1 LSTCQENP
9 VSGGAKPT
17 AADPAPPGFLAG
29 DTVKDGAMT
38 IRTIDTLRRRLPGA
52 MAAERARAG
61 RALGRLRRQAA
72 KGEPAP
78 ESRLQTIAEQLRL
91 SAARK
96 RERRALVPTLTYD
109 PALPI
114 SDRRRA
120 IVEAI
125 RQHPVVIVAGETGS
139 GKTTQLPK
147 FCLEAG
153 RGIDGMI
160 GCTQP
165 RRIAALT
172 VARRIAEE
180 LGETPGRTVGHKI
193 RFHEK
198 TGPRTLVKI
207 MTDGILLAETRR
219 DRDLLAYDTLIVDEA
234 HERSLN
240 IDFILGLLRRL
251 LHRRR
256 DLKLIITSATIDTEK
271 FAAAFDNAPV
281 IEVSGRM
288 YPVTIHYRPLDEA
301 GEEDAA
307 SHVDAAVAAVAEIER
322 RGPFGDVLV
331 FMPTEQDIRDTV
343 ELLEARRRRKAIILP
358 LFARLSAADQMRVF
372 APAAGR
378 KIVVAT
384 NVAETSLTIP
394 GIRYVVDTGLARIAR
409 YSPRTRTTALPVMPI
424 SRASCDQ
431 RAGRCGRVADGVCFR
446 LYSQSDYESRPRF
459 TAPEILRTNLAEAVL
474 RMIALNLGDIADF
487 PFIDRPA
494 DKSIR
499 DGIALLEELGAVTAT
514 AESHA
519 ADARLGSRRL
529 RLTPMGRRMARLPL
543 DPRLSRMLIEARQ
556 RGCGPEMAVIAA
568 ALSINDV
575 RERPADQSAAA
586 DQAHSAFVDR
596 ASDFITLLRIWQA
609 YQEALGTE
617 KTAGRMRRWAKRHF
631 LSIKRLREWR
641 DIHGQLVAV
650 MAELA
655 TDGRIGPA
663 TDAPPDADSL
673 HRSNLHQSIL
683 AGFLGNIARR
693 RDKNIYQATR
703 GRQVMI
709 FPGSG
714 LFNRAGDWIVAAELV
729 ETSRLFA
736 RTVAG
741 IDPAWL
747 ETAGGDLCRYTY
759 THPRWERRRGE
770 VVADA
775 RVSLFGLIVVADR
788 TVPYGP
794 IDPEEASEIFIRSA
808 LVEGDLRQPLPFMVH
823 NRALVEEARALEDK
837 IRRRDVLVSPED
849 LCRFYR
855 ERLPEIYSLAGL
867 KRYLKQAGDDRLRMT
882 VAEVRRYRPDDARL
896 AAFPDQVSIS
906 GNSFACTYR
915 FAPDS
920 REDGL
925 TVNIPAAVAGK
936 VTPEP
941 LDWLVP
947 GLLAEKITAL
957 IRGLPK
963 EYRRRL
969 LPVAKTVEGIL
980 ADMPR
985 AGDEPLVTVL
995 GRIVQRRFGLQIPA
1009 SAWPIDRLPAHL
1021 RTRIVVTG
1029 PRGQILAADRDP
1041 RILQAVAVPA
1051 DDRLLADLRRRW
1063 ERKDVDVEN
1072 FPDLPDHLP
1081 VDADAGNWIVYPALV
1096 AGADGR
1102 IDLRLL
1108 SSPMEAEGAHRKA
1121 VGALYA
1127 RCLRQDLRRLSR
1139 QLALPPQKRPLADCC
1154 GGAAAQSEFLFESLV
1169 RRYLERDIRSAA
1181 AFRSHAETIRH
1192 DIFQA
1197 GQALLESALAVIEA
1211 VYEARQAI
1219 FQREPPSGRNSVAAG
1234 FYAARRQDLA
1244 HLVPP
1249 DFAVRYDPA
1258 RLRHLPRYVRA
1269 IALRVTRAAV
1279 DLDKDRRKAEA
1290 SVPFE
1295 ERLAGWRQ
1303 ALSDGSSPAKQRLVD
1318 DFFWLLEEFKVSLF
1332 AQELGTAVPVS
1343 AKRLEKLANEIETM
1357 G

>member
-1 LSTCQENP
+1 
-9 VSGGAKPT
+9 
-17 AADPAPPGFLAG
+17 
-29 DTVKDGAMT
+29 MT
-38 IRTIDTLRRRLPGA
+38 IGTIDTLRRRLAAA

-61 RALGRLRRQAA
+61 RELARLRRRAA
-72 KGEPAP
+72 AGEPVP
-78 ESRLQTIAEQLRL
+78 EARLRAIAEQLRH

-96 RERRALVPTLTYD
+96 QERRGLAPALAYD

-114 SDRRRA
+114 SAHRQA
-120 IVEAI
+120 IIDAI
-125 RQHPVVIVAGETGS
+125 RHHPVVIVAGETGS

-153 RGIDGMI
+153 RGLDGTI

-180 LGETPGRTVGHKI
+180 LGEEPGRTVGHKI

-207 MTDGILLAETRR
+207 MTDGILLAEAQR
-219 DRDLLAYDTLIVDEA
+219 DRSLLAYDTFIVDEA

-251 LHRRR
+251 LRRRR
-256 DLKLIITSATIDTEK
+256 DLKLIVTSATIDTEK

-301 GEEDAA
+301 GDEDAS
-307 SHVDAAVAAVAEIER
+307 SHVEAAVAAVDEIER
-322 RGPFGDVLV
+322 RGPCGDVLV

-343 ELLEARRRRKAIILP
+343 ELLGARRYRGAEILP
-358 LFARLSAADQMRVF
+358 LFARLSAVDQMRVF
-372 APAAGR
+372 APATGR
-378 KIVVAT
+378 KIIVAT

-394 GIRYVVDTGLARIAR
+394 GIRYVVDTGLARLAR
-409 YSPRTRTTALPVMPI
+409 YSPRTRTTALPVVPI

-446 LYSQSDYESRPRF
+446 LYSQTDYESRPRF

-499 DGIALLEELGAVTAT
+499 DGISLLEELGAVAVIEADHT
-514 AESHA
+514 
-519 ADARLGSRRL
+519 ADARLGTRRL
-529 RLTPMGRRMARLPL
+529 RLTPLGRRMARLPL

-586 DQAHSAFVDR
+586 DQAHVAFVDR
-596 ASDFITLLRIWQA
+596 SSDFLTLLKIWQA
-609 YQEALGTE
+609 YQEALATE
-617 KTAGRMRRWAKRHF
+617 KTAGRVRRWAKRHF
-631 LSIKRLREWR
+631 LSVKRLREWR
-641 DIHGQLVAV
+641 DIHHQLAAV
-650 MAELA
+650 MAELEA
-655 TDGRIGPA
+655 DGQVAPPTA
-663 TDAPPDADSL
+663 APPDIDSV
-673 HRSNLHQSIL
+673 HRNALHQSIL
-683 AGFLGNIARR
+683 AGFLGHIAHR

-714 LFNRAGDWIVAAELV
+714 LFNRAGEWIVAAEMV

-736 RTVAG
+736 RTVAT
-741 IDPAWL
+741 IDAGWL
-747 ETAGGDLCRYTY
+747 EAAGGNLCRRTY
-759 THPRWERRRGE
+759 TNPRWERRRGE
-770 VVADA
+770 VVADEQ
-775 RVSLFGLIVVADR
+775 VTLFGLVIVAGR
-788 TVPYGP
+788 TVSYGP
-794 IDPEEASEIFIRSA
+794 IDPEEAAAIFIRSA

-823 NRALVEEARALEDK
+823 NRALIDEARGLEDK

-849 LCRFYR
+849 LCQFYR
-855 ERLPEIYSLAGL
+855 QRLPAIYNLAGL
-867 KRYLKQAGDDRLRMT
+867 KRHLKQVGGDDELRMT
-882 VAEVRRYRPDDARL
+882 PENVRRYLPDERQL
-896 AAFPDQVSIS
+896 AEFPDQVCI
-906 GNSFACTYR
+906 GGKSFACTYR

-920 REDGL
+920 QEDGV
-925 TVNIPAAVAGK
+925 TVNIPAALAGTVA
-936 VTPEP
+936 PESF
-941 LDWLVP
+941 DWLVP

-963 EYRRRL
+963 AYRRRL
-969 LPVAKTVEGIL
+969 VPVAQTVDAIL
-980 ADMPR
+980 AEMPE
-985 AGDEPLVTVL
+985 ANDEPLVTVL
-995 GRIVQRRFGLQIPA
+995 GRILQRRLGLQIPA
-1009 SAWPIDRLPAHL
+1009 SAWPIDRLPVHL
-1021 RTRIVVTG
+1021 RTRIAVTG
-1029 PRGQILAADRDP
+1029 PRGQLLAADRDP
-1041 RILQAVAVPA
+1041 RVLQAVAAPS

-1063 ERKDVDVEN
+1063 EREDVGVDD
-1072 FPDLPDHLP
+1072 FPDLPASLS
-1081 VDADAGNWIVYPALV
+1081 VDTGAGDWVVYPALV
-1096 AGADGR
+1096 TAADGR

-1108 SSPMEAEGAHRKA
+1108 SDPAVATAAHRQA
-1121 VGALYA
+1121 VAALYA

-1139 QLALPPQKRPLADCC
+1139 QLVLPQEKRPLADCC
-1154 GGAAAQSEFLFESLV
+1154 GGAAPQSEFLFESLV
-1169 RRYLERDIRSAA
+1169 KRYLARDIRSAA
-1181 AFRSHAETIRH
+1181 AFQSHAETVRRE
-1192 DIFQA
+1192 IFPA
-1197 GQALLESALAVIEA
+1197 GQALLESAIAVIEA
-1211 VYEARQAI
+1211 VYQARQTI
-1219 FQREPPSGRNSVAAG
+1219 FRREPAQDKNPVAG
-1234 FYAARRQDLA
+1234 FYTARRQELA
-1244 HLVPP
+1244 DLVPP
-1249 DFAVRYDPA
+1249 DFAVRYDPE
-1258 RLRHLPRYVRA
+1258 RLAHLPRYVRA
-1269 IALRVTRAAV
+1269 LGLRVERAAV

-1290 SVPFE
+1290 AAPFE
-1295 ERLAGWRQ
+1295 QRLARWRQ
-1303 ALSDGSSPAKQRLVD
+1303 ALSAGGSPVRRRRVD
-1318 DFFWLLEEFKVSLF
+1318 EFSWLLEEFKVSLF

-1343 AKRLEKLANEIETM
+1343 AKRLEKLANEIEAM

>member
-1 LSTCQENP
+1 
-9 VSGGAKPT
+9 
-17 AADPAPPGFLAG
+17 
-29 DTVKDGAMT
+29 MT
-38 IRTIDTLRRRLPGA
+38 IRTIDILRRRLPGA

-61 RALGRLRRQAA
+61 RELARLRRRAEA
-72 KGEPAP
+72 GEPLP
-78 ESRLQTIAEQLRL
+78 EARLRAIGEDLRL
-91 SAARK
+91 SAMRK
-96 RERRALVPTLTYD
+96 QERRARVPAPAYD

-114 SDRRRA
+114 SAHRQV
-120 IVEAI
+120 IVDAI
-125 RQHPVVIVAGETGS
+125 RRHPVVIVAGETGS

-153 RGIDGMI
+153 RGLDGMI

-180 LGETPGRTVGHKI
+180 LGEEPGQTVGHKI

-198 TGPRTLVKI
+198 TSSRTLVKI
-207 MTDGILLAETRR
+207 MTDGILLAETQR

-251 LHRRR
+251 LRRRR
-256 DLKLIITSATIDTEK
+256 DLKLIVTSATIDTEK

-288 YPVTIHYRPLDEA
+288 FPVTIHYRPLDDT
-301 GEEDAA
+301 GDEDIA
-307 SHVDAAVAAVAEIER
+307 SHVEAAVAAMDEIQH

-343 ELLEARRRRKAIILP
+343 ELLEARRYRGAVILP

-372 APAAGR
+372 APATGR

-394 GIRYVVDTGLARIAR
+394 GIRYVVDTGLARVAR
-409 YSPRTRTTALPVMPI
+409 HSPRTRTTALPVVPI

-431 RAGRCGRVADGVCFR
+431 RAGRCGRVADGICFR
-446 LYSQSDYESRPRF
+446 LYRQTDYESRPRF
-459 TAPEILRTNLAEAVL
+459 TAPEILRTNLAEAVM
-474 RMIALNLGDIADF
+474 RMISLNLGDIADF

-499 DGIALLEELGAVTAT
+499 DGIALLEELGAVAAV
-514 AESHA
+514 AESHT
-519 ADARLGSRRL
+519 ADARLGPRRL

-586 DQAHSAFVDR
+586 DQAHAAFVDR
-596 ASDFITLLRIWQA
+596 SSDFLTLLKIWQA
-609 YQEALGTE
+609 YQEALVTE
-617 KTAGRMRRWAKRHF
+617 KTTARVRRWAKRRF
-631 LSIKRLREWR
+631 LSAKRLREWR
-641 DIHGQLVAV
+641 DIHDQLAAV
-650 MAELA
+650 MAELEA
-655 TDGRIGPA
+655 DGKVGPA
-663 TDAPPDADSL
+663 APVPPDADRV
-673 HRSNLHQSIL
+673 HRGNLHQSIL
-683 AGFLGNIARR
+683 AGFLGNIAQR

-714 LFNRAGDWIVAAELV
+714 LFNRAGDWIVAAEIV

-736 RTVAG
+736 RTVAT

-747 ETAGGDLCRYTY
+747 EAAGGDLCRYTY

-775 RVSLFGLIVVADR
+775 EVSLFGLVIASGR
-788 TVPYGP
+788 TVSYGP
-794 IDPEEASEIFIRSA
+794 IDGAEASEIFIRSA

-823 NRALVEEARALEDK
+823 NRALVDDALGLEDK

-849 LCRFYR
+849 LCQFYQQ
-855 ERLPEIYSLAGL
+855 RLPEIYSLAAL
-867 KRYLKQAGDDRLRMT
+867 KRHLKQTGDAALRMT
-882 VAEVRRYRPDDARL
+882 AEDVRRYCPDDAQL
-896 AAFPDQVSIS
+896 AEFPDELKIS
-906 GNSFACTYR
+906 GKSFACTYR

-920 REDGL
+920 HEDGV
-925 TVNIPAAVAGK
+925 TVNIPAALAGTVA
-936 VTPEP
+936 PESF
-941 LDWLVP
+941 DWLVP

-969 LPVAKTVEGIL
+969 VPVAKTVEAIL
-980 ADMPR
+980 AEMP
-985 AGDEPLVTVL
+985 AANDEPLVTVL
-995 GRIVQRRFGLQIPA
+995 GRIVQRRFGLRIPVA
-1009 SAWPIDRLPAHL
+1009 AWPVHRLPAHL
-1021 RTRIVVTG
+1021 HARIAVTG
-1029 PRGQILAADRDP
+1029 PRGQLLAADRDP
-1041 RILQAVAVPA
+1041 RVLQTVAAPA
-1051 DDRLLADLRRRW
+1051 DHRLLADLRRRW
-1063 ERKDVDVEN
+1063 EREDVGVDD
-1072 FPDLPDHLP
+1072 FPDLPESLS
-1081 VDADAGNWIVYPALV
+1081 VDAAAGNWCVYPALV
-1096 AGADGR
+1096 TAAGGR

-1108 SSPMEAEGAHRKA
+1108 SSPAEARTAHCKA

-1127 RCLRQDLRRLSR
+1127 RWLRQDLRRLSR
-1139 QLALPPQKRPLADCC
+1139 QLALPPAKRSLADCC
-1154 GGAAAQSEFLFESLV
+1154 GGATAQSEFLFETLA

-1181 AFRSHAETIRH
+1181 AFRAHAETIRRE
-1192 DIFQA
+1192 IYQT
-1197 GQALLESALAVIEA
+1197 GQALLESAAVVIET
-1211 VYEARQAI
+1211 VYETRQAI
-1219 FQREPPSGRNSVAAG
+1219 FQHEPPPGRSSVAAA
-1234 FYAARRQDLA
+1234 FYTARRQELA
-1244 HLVPP
+1244 ELVPP
-1249 DFAVRYDPA
+1249 DFMVRYDPA
-1258 RLRHLPRYVRA
+1258 HLEHLPRYIRA
-1269 IALRVTRAAV
+1269 LGLRVTRAAV
-1279 DLDKDRRKAEA
+1279 DLEKDRRKAEA
-1290 SVPFE
+1290 ATPFE
-1295 ERLAGWRQ
+1295 QRLARWRQ
-1303 ALSDGSSPAKQRLVD
+1303 ELAAGGSSAKSRRVD
-1318 DFFWLLEEFKVSLF
+1318 EFFWLLEEFKVSLF

-1343 AKRLEKLANEIETM
+1343 AKRLEKLANEIEAM

>member
-1 LSTCQENP
+1 LT
-9 VSGGAKPT
+9 
-17 AADPAPPGFLAG
+17 G
-29 DTVKDGAMT
+29 DTVKDGGMT
-38 IRTIDTLRRRLPGA
+38 IRTIDSLRRRLPEA
-52 MAAERARAG
+52 MAAERTRAG
-61 RALGRLRRQAA
+61 RELARLRRRAA
-72 KGEPAP
+72 AGEPVP
-78 ESRLQTIAEQLRL
+78 EARLRAIADQLRL

-96 RERRALVPTLTYD
+96 QERRALVPPLTYD

-114 SDRRRA
+114 SAHRQA
-120 IVEAI
+120 IVDAI
-125 RQHPVVIVAGETGS
+125 RRHPVVIVAGETGS

-153 RGIDGMI
+153 RGLDGMI

-180 LGETPGRTVGHKI
+180 LGEAPGRTVGHKI

-198 TGPRTLVKI
+198 AGPQSLVKI
-207 MTDGILLAETRR
+207 MTDGILLAETQR

-240 IDFILGLLRRL
+240 IDFILGLVRRL

-256 DLKLIITSATIDTEK
+256 DLKLVVTSATIDTEK

-288 YPVTIHYRPLDEA
+288 YPVTIHYRPLDET
-301 GEEDAA
+301 GDEDAA
-307 SHVDAAVAAVAEIER
+307 SHVEAAVAAVDEIQR

-331 FMPTEQDIRDTV
+331 FMPTEQDIRDTA
-343 ELLEARRRRKAIILP
+343 ELLEARRYRGALILP

-378 KIVVAT
+378 KIIVAT

-394 GIRYVVDTGLARIAR
+394 GIRYVVDTGLARVAR
-409 YSPRTRTTALPVMPI
+409 YSPRTRTTALPVVPV

-431 RAGRCGRVADGVCFR
+431 RAGRCGRVADGICFR
-446 LYSQSDYESRPRF
+446 LYSQTDYEGRPRF

-499 DGIALLEELGAVTAT
+499 DGIALLEELGAVAAT
-514 AESHA
+514 DSSQA
-519 ADARLGSRRL
+519 ADARLGPRRL

-586 DQAHSAFVDR
+586 DQAHAAFVDR
-596 ASDFITLLRIWQA
+596 SSDFLTLLRIWQA
-609 YQEALGTE
+609 YQETLATE
-617 KTAGRMRRWAKRHF
+617 KTAARVRRWAKRHF
-631 LSIKRLREWR
+631 LSVKRLREWR
-641 DIHGQLVAV
+641 DIHAQLAAV
-650 MAELA
+650 MAELEA
-655 TDGRIGPA
+655 GGQVGPA
-663 TDAPPDADSL
+663 ADMPPDPGGVP
-673 HRSNLHQSIL
+673 HGHLHQSIL

-693 RDKNIYQATR
+693 RDKNLYQATR

-714 LFNRAGDWIVAAELV
+714 LFNRAGEWIVAAEIV

-736 RTVAG
+736 RTVAT

-747 ETAGGDLCRYTY
+747 EAAGGDLCRYTY
-759 THPRWERRRGE
+759 DHPRWERRRGE
-770 VVADA
+770 VVAD
-775 RVSLFGLIVVADR
+775 VQVTLFGLVIAAGR
-788 TVPYGP
+788 TVSYGP

-823 NRALVEEARALEDK
+823 NRTLVEEARGLEDK

-855 ERLPEIYSLAGL
+855 QRLPTIYSLAGL
-867 KRYLKQAGDDRLRMT
+867 KRHLKQAGDDALRMD
-882 VAEVRRYRPDDARL
+882 AADVRRYCPDDAQL
-896 AAFPDQVSIS
+896 AEFPDKVSI
-906 GNSFACTYR
+906 GGKSFACTYR
-915 FAPDS
+915 FAPDTH
-920 REDGL
+920 EDGL
-925 TVNIPAAVAGK
+925 TVSVPAAVAGT
-936 VTPEP
+936 VAPESF
-941 LDWLVP
+941 DWLVP
-947 GLLAEKITAL
+947 GLLAEKVTAL

-963 EYRRRL
+963 AYRRRL
-969 LPVAKTVEGIL
+969 VPVAKTVETIL
-980 ADMPR
+980 AEMP
-985 AGDEPLVTVL
+985 AGNDEPLVTVL
-995 GRIVQRRFGLQIPA
+995 GRIVQRRFGLQVPA
-1009 SAWPIDRLPAHL
+1009 ATWPVDRLPAHL
-1021 RTRIVVTG
+1021 RTRIAVTG
-1029 PRGQILAADRDP
+1029 PRGQLLAADRDP
-1041 RILQAVAVPA
+1041 RVLQAVAAPA
-1051 DDRLLADLRRRW
+1051 DDRLLVDLRRRW
-1063 ERKDVDVEN
+1063 EREDVGEED
-1072 FPDLPDHLP
+1072 FPDLPDSLS
-1081 VDADAGNWIVYPALV
+1081 VDAAVDWVVYPALV
-1096 AGADGR
+1096 TTADGR
-1102 IDLRLL
+1102 VDLRLL
-1108 SSPMEAEGAHRKA
+1108 SSPAAAEAAHRKA
-1121 VGALYA
+1121 VGTLYA

-1139 QLALPPQKRPLADCC
+1139 QLALPPEKRPLADCC
-1154 GGAAAQSEFLFESLV
+1154 GGAAAQSEFLFESLT
-1169 RRYLERDIRSAA
+1169 RRYLECNIRSAA
-1181 AFRSHAETIRH
+1181 AFRSHAETIRRE
-1192 DIFQA
+1192 IFPA

-1219 FQREPPSGRNSVAAG
+1219 FQREPPPGRNAVTAD
-1234 FYAARRQDLA
+1234 FYGARRRELA
-1244 HLVPP
+1244 DLVPP
-1249 DFAVRYDPA
+1249 DFAVRYEPA
-1258 RLRHLPRYVRA
+1258 RLGHLPRYVRA
-1269 IALRVTRAAV
+1269 LALRVARAAV
-1279 DLDKDRRKAEA
+1279 DLEKDRRKAEA
-1290 SVPFE
+1290 AVPFE
-1295 ERLAGWRQ
+1295 QRLAQWRQ
-1303 ALSDGSSPAKQRLVD
+1303 SLAADVSPAKQRRVD

-1343 AKRLEKLANEIETM
+1343 AKRLEKHAKEIETM